1 MPPVVLPSL
10 VDDESSLAAYRV
22 WVEGERIDA
31 ETCDGIAAG
40 ED

>member
-1 MPPVVLPSL
+1 MMPPLSCL
-10 VDDESSLAAYRV
+10 FMSRTNSLAAYV
-22 WVEGERIDA
+22 LGERIDA